1 MYGTSD
7 ILVDFHDVEEIE
19 QLEPLLPSSLDGD
32 QHIERRHPI
41 LALSERNENFKPFV
55 RDVRLPP
62 RNCRKVMYPCW
73 PGENLKPSPTEKK
86 EITKWWQ
93 IIWGRGLSRARRYI
107 HTANK
112 VIIKGSGSSHDDP
125 QGGREDYK
133 IDREPIKF
141 TKKELKLTQ
150 AIS

>member
-19 QLEPLLPSSLDGD
+19 QLEPFPSSLDDD

-41 LALSERNENFKPFV
+41 LALLERNENFTPFV

-62 RNCRKVMYPCW
+62 RNCRMVMYPCW

-86 EITKWWQ
+86 EITDRWQ
-93 IIWGRGLSRARRYI
+93 
-107 HTANK
+107 
-112 VIIKGSGSSHDDP
+112 VI
-125 QGGREDYK
+125 
-133 IDREPIKF
+133 
-141 TKKELKLTQ
+141 
-150 AIS
+150 

>member
-19 QLEPLLPSSLDGD
+19 QLEPFPSSLDDD

-41 LALSERNENFKPFV
+41 LALLERNGDFTPFV

-62 RNCRKVMYPCW
+62 RNCRMVMYPCW

-86 EITKWWQ
+86 EITDRWQ
-93 IIWGRGLSRARRYI
+93 
-107 HTANK
+107 
-112 VIIKGSGSSHDDP
+112 VI
-125 QGGREDYK
+125 
-133 IDREPIKF
+133 
-141 TKKELKLTQ
+141 
-150 AIS
+150 